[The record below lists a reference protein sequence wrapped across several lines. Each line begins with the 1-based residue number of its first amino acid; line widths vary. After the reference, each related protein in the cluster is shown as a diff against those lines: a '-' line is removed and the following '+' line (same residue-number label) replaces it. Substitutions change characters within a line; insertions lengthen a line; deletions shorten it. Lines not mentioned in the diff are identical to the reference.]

1 MNLELHK
8 CYGVCG
14 ARSSANSV
22 YPEILLTEAGVG
34 YQLAPSVDERPF
46 GETDQSPG
54 DETKVQLL

>member
-1 MNLELHK
+1 MLRRLRRKIE
-8 CYGVCG
+8 
-14 ARSSANSV
+14 RDSV